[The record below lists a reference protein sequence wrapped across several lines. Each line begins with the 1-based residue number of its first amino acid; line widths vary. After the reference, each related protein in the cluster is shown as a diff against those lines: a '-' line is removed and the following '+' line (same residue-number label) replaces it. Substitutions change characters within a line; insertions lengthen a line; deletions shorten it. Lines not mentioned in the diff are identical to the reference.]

1 MGKGELAC
9 HATISTYIVTMLTDS
24 VPFLLADCWRQVRY
38 AFDAKARS
46 VGVTRPQYRVLLSL
60 ARYGG
65 STQSELAELLDVER
79 ITLGRMIDR
88 MADAGLVER
97 RADPS
102 DRRVWRLHTLPAG
115 EALVER
121 LAAIAEEVDAEALSH
136 LEPAAREQLKDLLV
150 AMRDGMRGRRA
161 DRGKAA
167 A

>member
-1 MGKGELAC
+1 ML
-9 HATISTYIVTMLTDS
+9 TISAYIVAMLTDS
-24 VPFLLADCWRQVRY
+24 IPFLLADCWRQVRY

-46 VGVTRPQYRVLLSL
+46 VGVTRPQYRVLLTL

-65 STQSELAELLDVER
+65 ATQSELAELLDVER

-88 MADAGLVER
+88 MADAELVER
-97 RADPS
+97 RADPT

-115 EALVER
+115 EALVEQ

-136 LEPAAREQLKDLLV
+136 LAPEARDALRDHLV
-150 AMRDGMRGRRA
+150 TMRDGMRGRRGE
-161 DRGKAA
+161 RGKAA

>member
-1 MGKGELAC
+1 
-9 HATISTYIVTMLTDS
+9 MLTDS
-24 VPFLLADCWRQVRY
+24 IPFLLADCSRQVRY

-65 STQSELAELLDVER
+65 ATQSELAELLDVER

-88 MADAGLVER
+88 MAEAGLVER
-97 RADPS
+97 RADPA
-102 DRRVWRLHTLPAG
+102 DRRVWRLHPLPAG
-115 EALVER
+115 EALVEQ

-136 LEPAAREQLKDLLV
+136 LAPKAREELKDHLV
-150 AMRDGMRGRRA
+150 AMRDGMRTRRP
-161 DRGKAA
+161 DRKAA